1 MALIFMLDTG
11 NDDNEEAEVLTI
23 NTVLV
28 HHNRSV
34 WVRHDR
40 FWFVMLVAAE
50 SGMFWLV
57 MDSSSHGLRVF

>member
-11 NDDNEEAEVLTI
+11 NDENEEAEVLTI
-23 NTVLV
+23 NTVWV
-28 HHNRSV
+28 RHNRSV

-40 FWFVMLVAAE
+40 FWFVMSVAAE

>member
-23 NTVLV
+23 NAVWV

-34 WVRHDR
+34 
-40 FWFVMLVAAE
+40 FNIA
-50 SGMFWLV
+50 
-57 MDSSSHGLRVF
+57 HG

>member
-23 NTVLV
+23 NTVWV
-28 HHNRSV
+28 RHNRSV
-34 WVRHDR
+34 WVHHDR
-40 FWFVMLVAAE
+40 FWFVMSVAAE
-50 SGMFWLV
+50 SEMFWLV